1 MKSDT
6 QLQRDVLDAL
16 DWEASIDASQIG
28 VTAKDGVV
36 TLTGCVPRY
45 LDKMDAQR
53 TVQSTGGVRAVANE
67 IEVRLE
73 GSGVRNDTEI
83 ATAALNALE
92 WHTAVPTER
101 IKVAVKNGWV
111 TLEGTVD
118 WQYEREAVADAVS
131 YLQGVAGVNNLIT
144 LVPKV
149 TPAEVRTKIEAAF
162 KRSAE
167 VDAQHVNVEARDRS
181 VVLNGKVSSWTE
193 RREAERAAWSAP
205 GVTKVDNRLTVG
217 A

>member
-16 DWEASIDASQIG
+16 DWEPSIDVSQIG

-36 TLTGCVPRY
+36 TLSGCVPRY
-45 LDKMDAQR
+45 LEKMDAQR
-53 TVQSTGGVRAVANE
+53 TVQSLAGVSAVANE
-67 IEVRLE
+67 IEVRVP
-73 GSGVRNDTEI
+73 GSGTRNDTDI
-83 ATAALNALE
+83 AAAAVHSLE
-92 WHTAVPTER
+92 WHTAVPKER
-101 IKVAVKNGWV
+101 VKLAVRNGWI
-111 TLEGTVD
+111 TLEGNVD
-118 WQYEREAVADAVS
+118 WQYQRAAAADAVS

-144 LVPKV
+144 IAPQA
-149 TPAEVRTKIEAAF
+149 TPAEVRAKIEAAF

-167 VDAQHVNVEARDRS
+167 VDAQRVRVEAHDGT
-181 VVLNGKVSSWTE
+181 VTLHGKVSAWAE
-193 RREAERAAWSAP
+193 RSEAERAAWSAP